1 MKNTRLNFLTNGI
14 KENTPQFR
22 NLISEAILNLK
33 LGESA
38 EFKTSKGDF
47 GVSFIKK
54 FNHFSIMLDGH
65 GVNEVPTSAEA
76 VEWILGLYD
85 GHN

>member
-1 MKNTRLNFLTNGI
+1 MKNTRINFLTNGI

-22 NLISEAILNLK
+22 NLISETILNLK
-33 LGESA
+33 FGESA

-54 FNHFSIMLDGH
+54 FNHFSIILDGN
-65 GVNEVPTSAEA
+65 GINEINTSAEA